1 MPEIQLTPKERQAL
15 KAQAHG
21 LKPVVLL
28 GSAGLS
34 PSVVKEIDRA
44 LLAHELIKVK
54 VPGDDRAERDEIFTS
69 VAESLSAAR
78 VQAIGKLLVLYRP
91 APDEEEDPAPTRTGS
106 RKMTTADRSPK
117 APDPWTGG
125 APYAGHDPRPDQ
137 GRPHRSATRQP
148 RHRTP
153 PRPGHG
159 APRCGPDQCAKGRAR
174 QVTGRAG
181 ASGPPIRR
189 RPRRSNTSACR
200 PAPVPRRCRL
210 RSCRSAPARSGLRS
224 RSGPP

>member
-91 APDEEEDPAPTRTGS
+91 APDEEGDPAPTRTGS
-106 RKMTTADRSPK
+106 RKMTAAERSPK
-117 APDPWTGG
+117 APARGPV
-125 APYAGHDPRPDQ
+125 APRTRDATPARTKAGRTEVQRVNRGTAPRHDPGTARRAV
-137 GRPHRSATRQP
+137 GRTN
-148 RHRTP
+148 
-153 PRPGHG
+153 
-159 APRCGPDQCAKGRAR
+159 APKG
-174 QVTGRAG
+174 GRG
-181 ASGPPIRR
+181 K
-189 RPRRSNTSACR
+189 
-200 PAPVPRRCRL
+200 
-210 RSCRSAPARSGLRS
+210 
-224 RSGPP
+224 